1 MAACATAGVIQQ
13 EAGASYVAFQAGAY
27 DSITPS
33 DVMTDNGDGTLTTT
47 LSHNDGG
54 PATLT
59 YLIDFDTTGDYYWYF
74 NFAAAGSSH
83 DSLFVVSD
91 FGAEPTSSGN
101 SNRLNGLAGD
111 FTGNA
116 WMILNDEAGS
126 GVIPTDDVGANPDYN
141 SDPADGETFA
151 VSEAGQL
158 SLIMKS
164 REAGLV
170 WNAFVL
176 STSADLTADELNT
189 IIPEPTTM
197 GLLGLGVVGLLRRR
211 R

>member
-13 EAGASYVAFQAGAY
+13 EAGATHVAFQAGAY
-27 DSITPS
+27 DSITPEG
-33 DVMTDNGDGTLTTT
+33 VMTDNEDGTLTTT

-59 YLIDFDTTGDYYWYF
+59 YLIDFDTTGDYYLYF
-74 NFAAAGSSH
+74 HCAAPGGNS
-83 DSLFVVSD
+83 DSLFVVSEFD
-91 FGAEPTSSGN
+91 AVPTSSDN
-101 SNRLNGLAGD
+101 SNRWNNLKSAGVD
-111 FTGNA
+111 GS
-116 WMILNDEAGS
+116 WVILNDTAGD
-126 GVIPTDDVGANPDYN
+126 GVVATDAADGADYN
-141 SDPADGETFA
+141 NIAATGETFA
-151 VSEAGQL
+151 VSQAGQV
-158 SLIMKS
+158 SLILKS
-164 REAGLV
+164 REAGLN

-176 STSADLTADELNT
+176 STRDNLTADELNT